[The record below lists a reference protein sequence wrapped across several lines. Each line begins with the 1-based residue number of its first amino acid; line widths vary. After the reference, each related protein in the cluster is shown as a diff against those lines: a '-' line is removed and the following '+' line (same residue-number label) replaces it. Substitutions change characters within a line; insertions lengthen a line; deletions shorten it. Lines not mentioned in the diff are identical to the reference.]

1 MVKKLEQSQRE
12 TNHKIKMIRQ
22 QQRRMADKLSDKVDV
37 VDFASVPDE
46 GDGKSAND
54 IREELDSLAEKVN
67 EEHKRLES
75 LLSGCGRGRG
85 KSPEF
90 EFAARSIL
98 ATGCSARA
106 AKDNLLVG
114 ARLFLPQDKY
124 DKFESEVPG
133 ERWFRAQR
141 KGLGYE
147 AWLHS
152 MIRLAKCESV
162 LQWGLMKPGWLLIFS
177 LVDVMEPVP
186 GGRWDAALA
195 AERSAWRQA
204 NGLASG
210 PS

>member
-22 QQRRMADKLSDKVDV
+22 QQRRMADKSAYKVDV
-37 VDFASVPDE
+37 VDIASVPDE

-54 IREELDSLAEKVN
+54 IRKELDSLADKVK

-85 KSPEF
+85 KSPQF

-114 ARLFLPQDKY
+114 ARLFLPQEKY

-162 LQWGLMKPGWLLIFS
+162 LQWGFDETRLVCEFFLIKP
-177 LVDVMEPVP
+177 EPNLTP
-186 GGRWDAALA
+186 
-195 AERSAWRQA
+195 
-204 NGLASG
+204 N
-210 PS
+210 PSIPLTQV

>member
-12 TNHKIKMIRQ
+12 TNHKIKRIRQ
-22 QQRRMADKLSDKVDV
+22 QHRQMSDKLSNKVDV

-54 IREELDSLAEKVN
+54 IREELALLAEKVK
-67 EEHKRLES
+67 EEHNRLES

-85 KSPEF
+85 KSAEF
-90 EFAARSIL
+90 EFAARPIL

-114 ARLFLPQDKY
+114 AKLFLPPDKY

-162 LQWGLMKPGWLLIFS
+162 LQWGFDETR
-177 LVDVMEPVP
+177 LVINEFLRRK
-186 GGRWDAALA
+186 GCRAL
-195 AERSAWRQA
+195 
-204 NGLASG
+204 

>member
-22 QQRRMADKLSDKVDV
+22 QQRRMADKLSDTVDV

-162 LQWGLMKPGWLLIFS
+162 LQWGFDETRLVVELFLIKP
-177 LVDVMEPVP
+177 EPNLTPNPYIHLTPV
-186 GGRWDAALA
+186 
-195 AERSAWRQA
+195 
-204 NGLASG
+204 
-210 PS
+210 

>member
-1 MVKKLEQSQRE
+1 MIKKLKQSHRE
-12 TNHKIKMIRQ
+12 ANHKIKMIRQ
-22 QQRRMADKLSDKVDV
+22 QHRRMSEKLSDKVDV

-54 IREELDSLAEKVN
+54 IREELALLAEKVK

-75 LLSGCGRGRG
+75 LLSGCGRDGG
-85 KSPEF
+85 KSAEF

-106 AKDNLLVG
+106 TKDNLLVG
-114 ARLFLPQDKY
+114 ARLFLPPEKY

-141 KGLGYE
+141 KGIGYE

-162 LQWGLMKPGWLLIFS
+162 LQ
-177 LVDVMEPVP
+177 
-186 GGRWDAALA
+186 
-195 AERSAWRQA
+195 
-204 NGLASG
+204 
-210 PS
+210 

>member
-67 EEHKRLES
+67 EEHKRLQS
-75 LLSGCGRGRG
+75 LLNGCGRGRG

-162 LQWGLMKPGWLLIFS
+162 LQWGFDETR
-177 LVDVMEPVP
+177 LVI
-186 GGRWDAALA
+186 
-195 AERSAWRQA
+195 
-204 NGLASG
+204 
-210 PS
+210 